1 MKQFN
6 QNWDGV
12 TRPANLPELKEDN
25 KTFYQQNNIGKAK
38 YTISFHDG
46 VKKHKDGSA
55 FFDIKI
61 FKNKTDLLAFQKKLL
76 EKGYSEKKS
85 FNENWDGVGRPANLP
100 EASESESITIQ
111 IALNRAWNAEA
122 SGLAKKV
129 YSLKNEIL
137 FLEQKLNNAARKSD
151 NTVSTELLDQFFA
164 TNGFSL
170 TLHKINFLDTLHST
184 LAVSERLLKKK
195 V

>member
-12 TRPANLPELKEDN
+12 
-25 KTFYQQNNIGKAK
+25 
-38 YTISFHDG
+38 
-46 VKKHKDGSA
+46 
-55 FFDIKI
+55 
-61 FKNKTDLLAFQKKLL
+61 
-76 EKGYSEKKS
+76 
-85 FNENWDGVGRPANLP
+85 GRSANLP

-111 IALNRAWNAEA
+111 IALNKTWNTEA
-122 SGLAKKV
+122 SSLAKKV